1 MDDIE
6 EELRSLPCSAPEA
19 KAGLRT
25 IVQLYLVNDGL
36 KRNPVPR
43 EDFYRQY
50 SETSEPQTPTDEPI
64 TPPLT
69 YEESLQESK
78 DLAARVAKGI
88 KQFYEGRVLLRRE
101 EAEQQED
108 LEQDLN
114 YWNSK
119 IKQWRDFVWPLL
131 LEVEKRKRKELD
143 GEAEEGYAE
152 AVLLSPV
159 QPPSAAPLD
168 CGSQAP
174 ARPAKERSQSTSGYN
189 NNDLPTL
196 PKSQKR
202 KHSDVEDQEQK
213 SLEHTGRLKRQRR
226 GIRTTQLKQEPVP
239 DTKSTEGMGR
249 TMPQLRST
257 KAHGRTRRKVLSPS
271 PPHSNTSGTNTQNH
285 TNIRTSKQPTE
296 KVSSRSSRKNTLSHQ
311 PKPGYSSD
319 SISNVTRPGK
329 PLHTSLSKDERRS
342 LNEEISSKRQRKGT
356 LNPMPKI
363 KPHTIPTPGEG
374 PEKKSWKVAKAQTGG
389 ASRPKELQASRVLPW
404 VLRPRDPI
412 SYCEVG
418 TRAAREREKNRT
430 QTNL

>member
-1 MDDIE
+1 MVSLIMDDIEEEE

-25 IVQLYLVNDGL
+25 FVQLYLVNDGL
-36 KRNPVPR
+36 EKNPVPR

-152 AVLLSPV
+152 AMLLSPV

-168 CGSQAP
+168 CGSQSP

-196 PKSQKR
+196 LKSQKR
-202 KHSDVEDQEQK
+202 KHSEVDDTEEMPQSLPCSAPEAKIGLRTIVQLHLVNEGLERNPEPREDFYRQESITPDIQGLRGK
-213 SLEHTGRLKRQRR
+213 CCQRSQTIPCWASNASERR
-226 GIRTTQLKQEPVP
+226 GRATWGPRTRPRILDLKGISMARIRDGLLCRVAQKEEDGAENGSRKGICRRTAFEP
-239 DTKSTEGMGR
+239 R
-249 TMPQLRST
+249 TIAVSCTLRSS
-257 KAHGRTRRKVLSPS
+257 AFRKYATVRA
-271 PPHSNTSGTNTQNH
+271 
-285 TNIRTSKQPTE
+285 ICCYKQR
-296 KVSSRSSRKNTLSHQ
+296 VA
-311 PKPGYSSD
+311 
-319 SISNVTRPGK
+319 
-329 PLHTSLSKDERRS
+329 
-342 LNEEISSKRQRKGT
+342 RQ
-356 LNPMPKI
+356 
-363 KPHTIPTPGEG
+363 
-374 PEKKSWKVAKAQTGG
+374 
-389 ASRPKELQASRVLPW
+389 
-404 VLRPRDPI
+404 
-412 SYCEVG
+412 
-418 TRAAREREKNRT
+418 
-430 QTNL
+430 